1 VITPANVQRGL
12 RVDDILSREISI
24 QWTEAV
30 ALVGAACRQM
40 VATGAQGFPAASQ
53 VVVYPEG
60 AVVAL
65 ATSDQHAVRGAAQ
78 LLTSLLAD
86 DVPVR
91 VRLML
96 SQATGTDVAYTSV
109 KEFADALAYF
119 ERPDPQLVL
128 RALHDRAFAAPSRGS
143 SDSVSSPCVSVTEAA
158 PSLDQ
163 PRQAKRTRTWAIGAA
178 ATAVVVGLLWFLGPR
193 LGELRALGGVTTGSP
208 SETASTT
215 PTPERVSER
224 AAVTA
229 APAAS
234 ALPSRPKLPGSPS
247 RGSNGGGDPQTDLPT
262 LQLGVSNAADAIP
275 MVDGWPRPPFVS
287 PVDASVVGQYA
298 ATDREGEV
306 YSRSDPDVVPPQGL
320 YPKLPSDRSG
330 VPADGRM
337 VLDLL
342 ISTDGQVEHVRLRTR
357 PRDVHEFMLV
367 SAAKAWRFD
376 PATVHGR
383 PVRFLHSVAITSPD

>member
-1 VITPANVQRGL
+1 MTPANVQRGL
-12 RVDDILSREISI
+12 RVDDILGREISI

-40 VATGAQGFPAASQ
+40 VATGAPGFPVASQ

-65 ATSDQHAVRGAAQ
+65 AASDQHPVRGAAQ

-91 VRLML
+91 LRLML
-96 SQATGTDVAYTSV
+96 VAGDGTDGAYTTL
-109 KEFADALAYF
+109 KEFSDALAYF

-128 RALHDRAFAAPSRGS
+128 RALHDRALAAPSRGGTG
-143 SDSVSSPCVSVTEAA
+143 SVSPSLISAPA
-158 PSLDQ
+158 PSSEE
-163 PRQAKRTRTWAIGAA
+163 PRQARRTHRWAIGATA
-178 ATAVVVGLLWFLGPR
+178 AAVVLGLVWFLSPR
-193 LGELRALGGVTTGSP
+193 LGELRVLAGVAAGSP

-215 PTPERVSER
+215 PAPEPGSKTVAASRR
-224 AAVTA
+224 A
-229 APAAS
+229 PS
-234 ALPSRPKLPGSPS
+234 ALPGRHKPSAPPS
-247 RGSNGGGDPQTDLPT
+247 RDSNAGGPLTDPPM
-262 LQLGVSNAADAIP
+262 LQLRVSDAAGAIP
-275 MVDGWPRPPFVS
+275 MVDGWARPPFVS
-287 PVDASVVGQYA
+287 PVDVNVLGQYA
-298 ATDREGEV
+298 ANDREGEV
-306 YSRSDPDVVPPQGL
+306 YSRTNPDVVPPQSV
-320 YPKLPSDRSG
+320 YPKLPSDRPG
-330 VPADGRM
+330 VPADGRT

-342 ISTDGQVEHVRLRTR
+342 ISTDGRVEHVRLRTP